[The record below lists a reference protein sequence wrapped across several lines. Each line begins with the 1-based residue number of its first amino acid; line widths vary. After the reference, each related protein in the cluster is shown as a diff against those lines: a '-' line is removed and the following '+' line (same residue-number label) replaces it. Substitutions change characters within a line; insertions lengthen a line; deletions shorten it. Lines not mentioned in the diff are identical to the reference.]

1 MDQEQLQKLWKTVV
15 AEIEVD
21 LGKLQTKL
29 FFSNTSLLSLDD
41 NIAKITTPNAPSKS
55 SLEGRYYTLIQ
66 NSLERQLKN
75 KVSLLFEIKTVEK
88 KTEELGPLF
97 NTPITNDQ
105 SPMTNQGYQRTK
117 LNPRYKFETLVVGSS
132 NNFAHAASLRI
143 CQNPGKDYNP
153 FFIYGGVG
161 IGKTHLMQA
170 IGNEIYKNH
179 PDWRILYTPAEL
191 FLNDLVAS
199 FREKSTPAFKK
210 KYRDVDL
217 LLMDDIQFMSGKES
231 MQEEFFHC
239 FNTLFMNEKQI
250 VLTSDRPPEEIKV
263 EDRLLSRLMG
273 GLSVDIQPPDL
284 EMRMAIIKQKL
295 EMRNERWDDE
305 CVEYLAGHYQ
315 GNIREI
321 EGGIQTIIAKSLADQ
336 AKIDLDFI
344 RSVIKA
350 NGNEVKEAKKGFASP
365 KTVITAVSKIT
376 GIKPPEILSEKRNA
390 ELVLPRQIA
399 MFLLRTEN
407 KMGYEEIASALNRK
421 DHTTVIHAERK
432 IKELLTNNPQ
442 LNEEVLSIKREI
454 WG

>member
-29 FFSNTSLLSLDD
+29 FFSNTSLQSLD
-41 NIAKITTPNAPSKS
+41 NNVAKIITPNTPSKS

-66 NSLERQLKN
+66 NSLEKQLKA
-75 KVSLLFEIKTVEK
+75 KISLLFEIKAPEK
-88 KTEELGPLF
+88 KTEANLPLF
-97 NTPITNDQ
+97 QTPDSR
-105 SPMTNQGYQRTK
+105 SPASDPSYTK
-117 LNPRYKFETLVVGSS
+117 TQLNPRYKFSTLVVGSS
-132 NNFAHAASLRI
+132 NNFAHAAAFRI

-170 IGNEIYKNH
+170 IGNEIYANH

-199 FREKSTPAFKK
+199 FREKSTPTFKK

-217 LLMDDIQFMSGKES
+217 LLMDDIQFMSSKEA

-273 GLSVDIQPPDL
+273 GLAVDIQPPDL

-295 EMRNERWDDE
+295 EMRNQKWDDDII
-305 CVEYLAGHYQ
+305 EYLAQHYQ
-315 GNIREI
+315 SNIREI
-321 EGGIQTIIAKSLADQ
+321 EGGIQLIIARSLTEKEVINLEFVQ
-336 AKIDLDFI
+336 T
-344 RSVIKA
+344 VIKV
-350 NGNEVKEAKKGFASP
+350 NGNEVREIKKGFVSP
-365 KTVITAVSKIT
+365 RAVISAVSKIT
-376 GIKPPEILSEKRNA
+376 GIKTPEILSDKRNA

-399 MFLLRTEN
+399 MYILRTESR
-407 KMGYEEIASALNRK
+407 MGYVEIANALNRK

-432 IKELLTNNPQ
+432 IRELLAQNPQ
-442 LNEEVLSIKREI
+442 LNENILLIKREI